1 MPTHPSTTVVSI
13 AVGDR
18 QTALSFA
25 QQQPTYERA
34 TQVYRNTL
42 AVLVVRHCLEQL
54 DIPTDVAA
62 SDCWNPFSRLATD
75 VADLCVPGLGRLE
88 CCPISQ
94 KEPSC
99 YVSPDSLEDRIGY
112 LVIQL
117 DQPYQEATILGFSP
131 RVNSEPA
138 HQATATRFRRLLS
151 VSPSVSRER
160 LPLQQLQ
167 PLEALLIHLEWLQQV
182 PHLQQKTH
190 LSQWLHDLTKTDGSK
205 WQTIEALMAQ
215 LYNPTFAFRSQGIA
229 PDMPDLQRLVEQLYT
244 SQRFG
249 YPRSDIPSDPNT
261 KAALVQLIQTTPDE
275 ETRWKAAEILWT
287 LDPGHPA
294 TGVRRVLDLGLLLAG
309 QQLVLMVAVLQ
320 SDSASTLEPPHL
332 SILARVYPLAE
343 QGYLPAGLKLAVL
356 EQDGSPGLETQ
367 ARERDNYIQLKLRGE
382 FGEQFSIRLCLE
394 DDVITE
400 SFVI

>member
-1 MPTHPSTTVVSI
+1 MPTDPSTTVVSI
-13 AVGDR
+13 ADSDR

-25 QQQPTYERA
+25 QQQPTDERA
-34 TQVYRNTL
+34 TQIYRNTL

-54 DIPTDVAA
+54 DIATNVAA

-88 CCPISQ
+88 CCPMSQ

-99 YVSPDSLEDRIGY
+99 YVSPESLEDRIGY

-131 RVNSEPA
+131 SVNSEPIN
-138 HQATATRFRRLLS
+138 QAATRFRRLLS
-151 VSPSVSRER
+151 GSPSVSRER
-160 LPLQQLQ
+160 LLLQQLQ
-167 PLEALLIHLEWLQQV
+167 PLEALLIHLEWLQHA
-182 PHLQQKTH
+182 PRSQQKTH

-205 WQTIEALMAQ
+205 WQTIEALMEQ
-215 LYNPTFAFRSQGIA
+215 LHNPTFAFRSQGIA
-229 PDMPDLQRLVEQLYT
+229 PDTPDLQRLVEQLYT

-261 KAALVQLIQTTPDE
+261 KAALVQLIQTAPDE
-275 ETRWKAAEILWT
+275 ETRWKAAEMLWT
-287 LDPGHPA
+287 IEPGHLA

-309 QQLVLMVAVLQ
+309 QRLVLMVAILQ
-320 SDSASTLEPPHL
+320 SDSAATLAPSRL

-343 QGYLPAGLKLAVL
+343 QGYLPPGLQLAVL
-356 EQDGSPGLETQ
+356 EPDGSLGLETQ
-367 ARERDNYIQLKLRGE
+367 ARERDNYMQLKLRGA
-382 FGEQFSIRLCLE
+382 FGEQFSLRLCLE